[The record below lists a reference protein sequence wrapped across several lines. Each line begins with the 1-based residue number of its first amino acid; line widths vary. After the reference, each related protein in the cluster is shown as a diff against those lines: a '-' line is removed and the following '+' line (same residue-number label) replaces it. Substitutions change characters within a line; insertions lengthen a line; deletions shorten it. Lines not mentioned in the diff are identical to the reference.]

1 MSTPDSVHP
10 AVLLPVIPR
19 LSVVPSRPVA
29 ERSPSVPP
37 ALVATAGLVVIQTV
51 AFFGSRILAVSL
63 SYDFF
68 VDSTPTATAL
78 GALSF
83 LSIVVIASAIVLGH
97 AALRASRDS
106 SVWMRQAAAIAAGAA
121 YLHLILW
128 GTRVIAAAFAASSA
142 GTGASSCRAC
152 SGGADGQIRAMS
164 SFNSSTIRS
173 GPKLPCSAV
182 IRPP

>member
-19 LSVVPSRPVA
+19 LTLAPSRPRA
-29 ERSPSVPP
+29 PRSRSRSRAFRRRSSPP
-37 ALVATAGLVVIQTV
+37 PGSSLIQTV
-51 AFFGSRILAVSL
+51 AFFGSRMLAVSL

-83 LSIVVIASAIVLGH
+83 LSIVLVSSAIVLGH
-97 AALRASRDS
+97 AALRASRGS
-106 SVWMRQAAAIAAGAA
+106 SVWMRQAAAIVTGLA

-128 GTRVIAAAFAASSA
+128 ATRVIAAAFAVA
-142 GTGASSCRAC
+142 
-152 SGGADGQIRAMS
+152 SGGS
-164 SFNSSTIRS
+164 SGLF
-173 GPKLPCSAV
+173 LPNV
-182 IRPP
+182 FWWG

>member
-1 MSTPDSVHP
+1 MSTPDSVAP

-19 LSVVPSRPVA
+19 MSLASSARSRA
-29 ERSPSVPP
+29 LASLPP
-37 ALVATAGLVVIQTV
+37 ALVAAAGLVVIQTV

-68 VDSTPTATAL
+68 VDSKPTATAL

-83 LSIVVIASAIVLGH
+83 MSIVLIASAMVLGH
-97 AALRASRDS
+97 AGLRATQGS
-106 SVWMRQAAAIAAGAA
+106 SIWVRQAAAIVAGAA

-142 GTGASSCRAC
+142 GTGA
-152 SGGADGQIRAMS
+152 Q
-164 SFNSSTIRS
+164 F
-173 GPKLPCSAV
+173 LPSV
-182 IRPP
+182 FWWG

>member
-1 MSTPDSVHP
+1 MSTPDSVHA

-19 LSVVPSRPVA
+19 LTVVPSPLS
-29 ERSPSVPP
+29 RSLAHVPP

-68 VDSTPTATAL
+68 IDSTPTATAL

-83 LSIVVIASAIVLGH
+83 LSIVLIASAIVLGH
-97 AALRASRDS
+97 AALRASQDS

-142 GTGASSCRAC
+142 GTGA
-152 SGGADGQIRAMS
+152 Q
-164 SFNSSTIRS
+164 F
-173 GPKLPCSAV
+173 LPSV
-182 IRPP
+182 FWWG

>member
-10 AVLLPVIPR
+10 SVLLPVLPR
-19 LSVVPSRPVA
+19 LTIVPARVPRTRGLSQA
-29 ERSPSVPP
+29 IAGLPP

-68 VDSTPTATAL
+68 IDSTPTATAL

-83 LSIVVIASAIVLGH
+83 LSIVVVSSAIVLSH
-97 AALRASRDS
+97 AALRATGES
-106 SVWMRQAAAIAAGAA
+106 SIRVRQGAAILAGAA

-128 GTRVIAAAFAASSA
+128 ATRVIAAAFAAASA
-142 GTGASSCRAC
+142 GG
-152 SGGADGQIRAMS
+152 SGL
-164 SFNSSTIRS
+164 F
-173 GPKLPCSAV
+173 LPNV
-182 IRPP
+182 FWWG